1 MYFSDRLERFVRVI
15 KLKKLYKYKVGQGLD
30 GDEDDGDDDDSDP
43 SDDEELKSDRK
54 NSWLFKETLMQY
66 SGEIPM

>member
-30 GDEDDGDDDDSDP
+30 DDEGDGDDDDSDP

-54 NSWLFKETLMQY
+54 HIRLFKETLTQF
-66 SGEIPM
+66 SGEIPV